1 MASMVARL
9 VLASGSPRRR
19 ELLESAGFEFEAIAP
34 DVDEDSLPGESAASM
49 ARRLSE
55 AKALAVAP
63 DVDVSAFVLGCDTT
77 IALDGEVIGKP
88 RDEDDALHTL
98 MRMAGRTHDVIS
110 GFCVVIGGEVRH
122 SGEANSTV
130 TMRPYGHDEAL
141 DYVRTGEPKDR
152 AGSYAIQGLGR
163 RLVAAYTGSFTN
175 IMGLPL
181 DAVVP
186 VLDRLM
192 ATPVVDDA

>member
-1 MASMVARL
+1 MVSMVDRL

-34 DVDEDSLPGESAASM
+34 DVDEDPLPGESATAM

-63 DVDVSAFVLGCDTT
+63 MAGVSAFVLGCDTT
-77 IALDGEVIGKP
+77 IALDGEVLGKP
-88 RDEDDALHTL
+88 RDEDDALDTL

-122 SGEANSTV
+122 TGEENSTV

-141 DYVRTGEPKDR
+141 DYVLTGEPKDK

-181 DAVVP
+181 ESVVP
-186 VLDRLM
+186 VLARLM
-192 ATPVVDDA
+192 GTPGADDA

>member
-1 MASMVARL
+1 MVSMVDRL

-34 DVDEDSLPGESAASM
+34 DVDEDPLPGESATAM

-63 DVDVSAFVLGCDTT
+63 MAGVSAFVLGCDTT
-77 IALDGEVIGKP
+77 IALDGEVLGKP
-88 RDEDDALHTL
+88 RDEDDALDTL

-122 SGEANSTV
+122 AGEANSTV

-141 DYVRTGEPKDR
+141 DSVLTGEPKDT

-181 DAVVP
+181 ESVVP
-186 VLDRLM
+186 VLARLM
-192 ATPVVDDA
+192 GPPGADDA

>member
-1 MASMVARL
+1 MVSMVDRL

-34 DVDEDSLPGESAASM
+34 DVDEDPLPGESATAM

-63 DVDVSAFVLGCDTT
+63 MAGVSAFVLGCDTT
-77 IALDGEVIGKP
+77 IALDGEVLGKP
-88 RDEDDALHTL
+88 RDEDDALDTL

-122 SGEANSTV
+122 TGEENSTV

-141 DYVRTGEPKDR
+141 DYVLTGEPKDK

-181 DAVVP
+181 ETVVP
-186 VLDRLM
+186 VLARLM
-192 ATPVVDDA
+192 GTPGADDA

>member
-1 MASMVARL
+1 MVSMVDRL

-34 DVDEDSLPGESAASM
+34 DVDEDPLPGESATAM

-63 DVDVSAFVLGCDTT
+63 MAGVSAFVLGCDTT
-77 IALDGEVIGKP
+77 IALDGEVLGKP
-88 RDEDDALHTL
+88 RDEDDALDTL

-122 SGEANSTV
+122 TGEENSTV

-141 DYVRTGEPKDR
+141 DYVLTGEPKDK

-181 DAVVP
+181 ETVVP
-186 VLDRLM
+186 VLARLM
-192 ATPVVDDA
+192 GTPGTDDA